1 MLLRCGYEIAVTC
14 EQPTA
19 MVTLL
24 SVHPDRLVDVRRAES
39 VFTTPDTPTSMY
51 LDLYGNRCR
60 RFVAPAGDFEIWGDV
75 TVEDD
80 GRPDASAWDAREVP
94 VAELPDECLI
104 YLTGSR
110 YCETDRLSQTAWD
123 LFGHLQPGWSRVQA
137 VVDFVHQRLTFD
149 YDQPRS
155 TRTALDAYDE
165 RVGVCRDFA
174 HLAITL
180 CRSLNIPARYVN
192 GHLSGIGG
200 PLDAIIDFHAWME
213 VWLDGRW
220 HTFDPRYDE
229 PRVGR
234 IVLARGRDA
243 ADIPLLSSFGPHVLQ
258 RFRVWTYEVDDRNE
272 LVGGD
277 GGDGVELPRG

>member
-19 MVTLL
+19 MVTML
-24 SVHPDRLVDVRRAES
+24 SVHPDRAADIRRPET
-39 VFTTPDTPTSMY
+39 VLTTPDTPTSTY
-51 LDLYGNRCR
+51 LDLFGNRCL
-60 RFVAPAGDFEIWGDV
+60 RFVAPVGDFEIWGDV

-80 GRPDASAWDAREVP
+80 GQPDAADWSAQELP
-94 VAELPDECLI
+94 VADLPDDCLA
-104 YLTGSR
+104 YLAGSR

-123 LFGHLQPGWSRVQA
+123 LFGNVQPGWGRVQA
-137 VVDFVHQRLTFD
+137 ISDYVHGHLTFD

-155 TRTALDAYDE
+155 TRTALDAYHE

-174 HLAITL
+174 HLTIAL

-192 GHLSGIGG
+192 GHLSGIGR
-200 PLDAIIDFHAWME
+200 PINDLIDFHAWVE
-213 VWLDGRW
+213 VWLGGRW
-220 HTFDPRYDE
+220 HTFDPRYNE

-243 ADIPLLSSFGPHVLQ
+243 ADIPLLNSFGPHQLQ
-258 RFRVWTYEVDDRNE
+258 RFRVWTYEVD
-272 LVGGD
+272 
-277 GGDGVELPRG
+277 